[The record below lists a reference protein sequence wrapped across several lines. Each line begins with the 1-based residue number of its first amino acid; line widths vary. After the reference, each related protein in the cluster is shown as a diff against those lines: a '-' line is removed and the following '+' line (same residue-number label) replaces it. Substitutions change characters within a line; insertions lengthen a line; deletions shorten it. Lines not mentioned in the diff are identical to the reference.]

1 MTRPRR
7 VLVAPERRTGYAP
20 LMTAIYKIMGLADWD
35 AARRTGKFAPAPV
48 DLKDGYIH
56 LSTEDQV
63 LETARLY
70 FAGRDDLVAV
80 EFASEDF
87 GSALRWEASRG
98 GAQFPHLYADLPV
111 ASALGARRLMRSGGS
126 FAFGASAP

>member
-1 MTRPRR
+1 MASMPAPTTSHKLVLIGTLPEAVAGRLLELSGRTLRWPRR
-7 VLVAPERRTGYAP
+7 
-20 LMTAIYKIMGLADWD
+20 
-35 AARRTGKFAPAPV
+35 F
-48 DLKDGYIH
+48 
-56 LSTEDQV
+56 
-63 LETARLY
+63 RL
-70 FAGRDDLVAV
+70 AGRDDLVAV